1 MSVME
6 MLVAKY
12 LIVTFVP
19 ITSNSFSEVYVTN
32 RATEV
37 VSEEQLD
44 KAFASRVLLLP
55 VVFVVVVVFKAEA
68 ILDFTLVTFSVA
80 WYRPYKTSFKELELV
95 LHVEM

>member
-6 MLVAKY
+6 MLVAKH
-12 LIVTFVP
+12 LIVSFVP
-19 ITSNSFSEVYVTN
+19 ITSNSFSDVYLTN

-55 VVFVVVVVFKAEA
+55 LLFVVVFKAEA
-68 ILDFTLVTFSVA
+68 IWDFTLVTFSVA
-80 WYRPYKTSFKELELV
+80 W
-95 LHVEM
+95 

>member
-1 MSVME
+1 MSVIE

-55 VVFVVVVVFKAEA
+55 VVFVVVFKAEA

-80 WYRPYKTSFKELELV
+80 WYRPYKTSFNELELV

>member
-1 MSVME
+1 VSVME

-12 LIVTFVP
+12 LIVSFVP
-19 ITSNSFSEVYVTN
+19 ITSNSFSDVYLTN

-44 KAFASRVLLLP
+44 KPFASRVLLLP
-55 VVFVVVVVFKAEA
+55 LLFVVVFKAEA

-80 WYRPYKTSFKELELV
+80 W
-95 LHVEM
+95 